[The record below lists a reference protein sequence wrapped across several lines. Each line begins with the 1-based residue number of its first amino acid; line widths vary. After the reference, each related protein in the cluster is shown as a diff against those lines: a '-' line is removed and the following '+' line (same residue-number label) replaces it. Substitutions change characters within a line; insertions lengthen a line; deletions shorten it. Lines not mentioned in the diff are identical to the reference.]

1 VELRRFLALL
11 TIALVILLIITVW
24 FFPSNEDF
32 RVENPFWNG
41 TRNIGAR
48 YPAQPLESL
57 ADLPASPQGATLI
70 LIPYLNCTPAELEQ
84 LNRFVSRGGNL
95 ILADDYGYGNQVLE
109 HLGLKARFTRQTL
122 LDPLSNYKTRQFP
135 KIIHLANSPLTSN
148 SERLVFNH
156 ATSLANV
163 ATASTLAL
171 SSSFSFLDLNGN
183 GTWQDD
189 EPTGPLPVISHHG
202 LGSGQVI
209 LVSDPSLFINSM
221 EAREDNDSFMQNIAS
236 TTTSLYLDQ
245 SHLPLS
251 ELHQTKNLLT
261 QTRGLLAT
269 PSGTLGLI
277 ILVLTVMLKPIWHEK
292 KGDHNDYQA
301 GNKTGNAEKH
311 YC

>member
-1 VELRRFLALL
+1 MELRRFLTLITVAL
-11 TIALVILLIITVW
+11 IILLIVAIW

-41 TRNIGAR
+41 SRDITAS
-48 YPAQPLESL
+48 YPTKPLESL
-57 ADLPASPQGATLI
+57 SDLPATSQGTTLI

-84 LNRFVSRGGNL
+84 LNRFVRRGGRL
-95 ILADDYGYGNQVLE
+95 ILADDYGHGNQVLE
-109 HLGLKARFTRQTL
+109 YLGLEARFTRQTL
-122 LDPLSNYKTRQFP
+122 LDPLSNYKTKQFP
-135 KIIHLANSPLTSN
+135 KIIHLENSPLTSG
-148 SERLVFNH
+148 SESLVFNH

-189 EPTGPLPVISHHG
+189 EPTGPLPVISHHQ

-209 LVSDPSLFINSM
+209 LIADPSLFINSM
-221 EAREDNDSFMQNIAS
+221 EAIEDNDSLMQNIAA
-236 TTTSLYLDQ
+236 TTDSLYIDQ

-261 QTRGLLAT
+261 QIRGLLAT
-269 PSGTLGLI
+269 PLGASGLI
-277 ILVLTVMLKPIWHEK
+277 ILVLILVLKPIWHK
-292 KGDHNDYQA
+292 
-301 GNKTGNAEKH
+301 NKEGSQET
-311 YC
+311 